1 MVRMLQAR
9 TDLTSRIDSVDP
21 EVGAAIRDEFERQQ
35 YTLELIPSE
44 NIASPAVLQALGS
57 LLNNKYAEG
66 YPGKRYYG
74 GCGNVHRVQTPAL
87 ERAKAGFGAEHP
99 HAESRCGPAPNDAGY
114 TAWRHV

>member
-1 MVRMLQAR
+1 PFFGDNDQMLQAR
-9 TDLTSRIDSVDP
+9 TDLTSRIDAVDP

-74 GCGNVHRVQTPAL
+74 GCEDVDRNETLAL
-87 ERAKAGFGAEHP
+87 ARAKALF
-99 HAESRCGPAPNDAGY
+99 NDS
-114 TAWRHV
+114 HEE